1 MQINTVKDMKELIL
15 KIAKELEE
23 GTITENEAKTLLLRL
38 FGVIKPFVCEK
49 HPNANTYTSTT
60 GKICCVECFNV
71 L

>member
-1 MQINTVKDMKELIL
+1 MKELIL

-23 GTITENEAKTLLLRL
+23 GTITETESQTLLLRL
-38 FGVIKPFVCEK
+38 FGVIKPFVCDK

-60 GKICCVECFNV
+60 GKICCIECIFGSQTNV